1 MSVKQSRDPQC
12 TACGSPMKLSANE
25 PNSTGHDLRTFTC
38 PECRGVHRQI
48 IESAA
53 TEAWLKPQRAI
64 KARRE
69 NAVTY
74 EIRDG
79 RMISNPAK

>member
-1 MSVKQSRDPQC
+1 
-12 TACGSPMKLSANE
+12 MKLSAIE
-25 PNSTGHDLRTFTC
+25 PSSTGQDLRTFTC
-38 PECRGVHRQI
+38 PECRVHRQI
-48 IESAA
+48 IESAV

-74 EIRDG
+74 EIHDG
-79 RMISNPAK
+79 RMISKPAK

>member
-1 MSVKQSRDPQC
+1 
-12 TACGSPMKLSANE
+12 MKLSAIE
-25 PNSTGHDLRTFTC
+25 PSSTGQDLRTFTC

-48 IESAA
+48 IESAV
-53 TEAWLKPQRAI
+53 TEVGLKPQRAI

-74 EIRDG
+74 EIHDG
-79 RMISNPAK
+79 RMISKPAK